1 MKTLLTTGWLLW
13 LLLLLAG
20 PGWSR
25 PVRPAEAPALDGLW
39 QGPLQLPGGKLAV
52 IFRLVKLSSGEYFA
66 TLDVPLQKVHN
77 LTVVVT
83 AEGSTVTLASA
94 EANSHFTGTLSA
106 DGQQLAGTWHQ
117 PGFEVPLT
125 LTHTQPAE
133 PAAAAATAAKPRLA
147 PPYRQEDVQFGNLP
161 AKLQLAGTLTV
172 PAGQGPFPAL
182 VLLSDA
188 GPHDRNGTVGDFAPL
203 GQLADYL
210 TRRGVAV
217 LRFDDRGTG
226 KSTGAPL
233 ATTAELVGDAQ
244 AALNFLR
251 TRPEI
256 DLQHLGLLG
265 HGEGGNVALLA
276 ATGSL
281 PPAFVVGL
289 APYGLT
295 GAEIAVQ
302 QQEATLKSL
311 QTAPAQVAAAVKR
324 QQAMFEIIRQTPDNA
339 QAQAIVANMLRQSN
353 PSLDEATA
361 QTSAAEMVTDRYRY
375 YLSFNPAV
383 ELPKITCPV
392 LLLYGSEDSILNPD
406 NNLAPLTR
414 GLRAN
419 RAITVHKLAGV
430 SHLFEADPSQWPI
443 VVGKQIPTF
452 SPAAQDAVR
461 AWVLEQAKK

>member
-1 MKTLLTTGWLLW
+1 MMKTLLTAGSWLLV

-20 PGWSR
+20 PGR
-25 PVRPAEAPALDGLW
+25 AHPRPADAPALDGLW
-39 QGPLQLPGGKLAV
+39 QGPLQLPGGKLDV

-94 EANSHFTGTLSA
+94 EANCHFTGTLAA

-133 PAAAAATAAKPRLA
+133 PVAAAAKPRLA

-226 KSTGAPL
+226 QSTGAPL

-311 QTAPAQVAAAVKR
+311 QTAPAQVAAAGKR
-324 QQAMFEIIRQTPDNA
+324 QQSMFEIIRQTPDNA
-339 QAQAIVANMLRQSN
+339 QAQAIVANMLHQSN

-375 YLSFNPAV
+375 YLSFNPAE

-392 LLLYGSEDSILNPD
+392 LLLYGSADSILNPD

-414 GLRAN
+414 SLKAN
-419 RAITVHKLAGV
+419 KAVTVRKLAGV
-430 SHLFEADPSQWPI
+430 NHLFEADPSQWPI
-443 VVGKQIPTF
+443 VVGQQVPTF